1 MKTRLFFL
9 AAAFVT
15 VITANAQK
23 NDNARQMR
31 ERPSAEQMTEQRAK
45 KMSETLLLDDKTSE
59 KFIPLYKQYLTEL
72 QAVRPE
78 RRMKRDGN
86 NPKEAK
92 QEMTEEQIAER
103 IKESFANERKALDIK
118 EKYYKDF
125 SKILNQKQIEKMY
138 RNANA
143 FAFGRNGQNPGK
155 INAPHGKKNGK
166 KTEKT
171 ENANK

>member
-1 MKTRLFFL
+1 MKTKLFFL

-31 ERPSAEQMTEQRAK
+31 ERPSAEQMAEQRAK
-45 KMSETLLLDDKTSE
+45 KMSETLLLDDKTSA
-59 KFIPLYKQYLTEL
+59 KFIPLYKQYIAEL
-72 QAVRPE
+72 QSVRPE
-78 RRMKRDGN
+78 RRKMVRDGN
-86 NPKEAK
+86 DTKPEL
-92 QEMTEEQIAER
+92 TEEQIAER
-103 IKESFANERKALDIK
+103 IKESFANERKAIDIK

-155 INAPHGKKNGK
+155 INVPHGKKNGK
-166 KTEKT
+166 NADKKES
-171 ENANK
+171 ANK

>member
-23 NDNARQMR
+23 NGNARQMR
-31 ERPSAEQMTEQRAK
+31 ERPSAEQMAEQRAK

-59 KFIPLYKQYLTEL
+59 KFIPLYKQYIAEL
-72 QAVRPE
+72 QAIRPE
-78 RRMKRDGN
+78 RRMMRDGN
-86 NPKEAK
+86 SPK

-103 IKESFANERKALDIK
+103 IKEGFANERKTIDIK

-125 SKILNQKQIEKMY
+125 SKILNQRQIERMY
-138 RNANA
+138 RSGNT
-143 FAFGRNGQNPGK
+143 FGRNVQNPGK
-155 INAPHGKKNGK
+155 INVPHGRNI
-166 KTEKT
+166 EKT
-171 ENANK
+171 ESANK

>member
-31 ERPSAEQMTEQRAK
+31 ERPSAEQMTELRAK

-59 KFIPLYKQYLTEL
+59 KFIPLYKQYFTEL

-155 INAPHGKKNGK
+155 INVPHGKKNGK

-171 ENANK
+171 DNANK

>member
-59 KFIPLYKQYLTEL
+59 KFIPLYKQYLT
-72 QAVRPE
+72 E